1 MKKYFFIAFIP
12 SFVYA
17 VVRYNIFKE
26 VPWENLPLWISNKAF
41 AMTATILVA
50 YSFCAGKSKPRK
62 EIGILGFYIA
72 IIHAIISLIILNPS
86 YFAKFFSDD
95 GKLNFSGELSML
107 AGIISFSL
115 LLIAVY
121 KSYPAVTEEAEV
133 DLKLVHQ
140 LVLWGIVLNLV
151 HLAVMGFPGWLKV
164 TDWPGMLPPIT
175 LVSFIISIIFLMK
188 RLFRAKNKNE

>member
-12 SFVYA
+12 SLIYA

-50 YSFCAGKSKPRK
+50 YSFCADKSKPRK

-95 GKLNFSGELSML
+95 GKLNFTGELSML
-107 AGIISFSL
+107 AGIVSFSL

-133 DLKLVHQ
+133 DLKFIHQ
-140 LVLWGIVLNLV
+140 LVLWGIILNIV
-151 HLAVMGFPGWLKV
+151 HIVVMGFPGWLKV
-164 TDWPGMLPPIT
+164 ADWPGMLPPIT
-175 LVSFIISIIFLMK
+175 LVSCVISIIFLLK
-188 RLFRAKNKNE
+188 RMLRAKK

>member
-50 YSFCAGKSKPRK
+50 YSFCASKNKPRK

-95 GKLNFSGELSML
+95 GKLNFTGELSML

-151 HLAVMGFPGWLKV
+151 HLAVMGVPGWLKV
-164 TDWPGMLPPIT
+164 ADWPGMLPPIT
-175 LVSFIISIIFLMK
+175 LVSFVISMIFLMK
-188 RLFRAKNKNE
+188 RLLRAKNKNE